1 MSTTTLR
8 LPDDL
13 RARIARLAKRSG
25 KAPHSIMLEAIAQK
39 VEEEELRASF
49 HAEADARFAEM
60 IESGAG
66 VPWHDMRAYLKARA
80 SGKAAKVPK
89 ARSWRR

>member
-13 RARIARLAKRSG
+13 KARIAKLAKKTG
-25 KAPHSIMLEAIAQK
+25 KTPHSVMLEAIAQK
-39 VEEEELRASF
+39 VEEEELRAAF
-49 HAEADARFAEM
+49 HGEVDARFAEM
-60 IESGAG
+60 IKSGAG
-66 VPWHDMRAYLKARA
+66 IPWHDMRAYLKVRA
-80 SGKAAKVPK
+80 SGKPARAPK

>member
-13 RARIARLAKRSG
+13 KARIARLAKRSG
-25 KAPHSIMLEAIAQK
+25 KAPYSIMLEAIAQK

-49 HAEADARFAEM
+49 HAEIGRN
-60 IESGAG
+60 
-66 VPWHDMRAYLKARA
+66 
-80 SGKAAKVPK
+80 
-89 ARSWRR
+89 RSSPAMQSK